1 MVANETEDNSTEFEE
16 DEEITVKA
24 VVTQVNSVNI
34 LPSDTDTVV
43 KGSNTYLIH
52 SDGEIMLDVFECKGN
67 AKISFSDSLSKLG
80 DQKSKVLESIG
91 VSEQRHAVK
100 ISNKDVTFIKVS
112 SEHSVVRW
120 LPMNY

>member
-80 DQKSKVLESIG
+80 D
-91 VSEQRHAVK
+91 
-100 ISNKDVTFIKVS
+100 
-112 SEHSVVRW
+112 
-120 LPMNY
+120 